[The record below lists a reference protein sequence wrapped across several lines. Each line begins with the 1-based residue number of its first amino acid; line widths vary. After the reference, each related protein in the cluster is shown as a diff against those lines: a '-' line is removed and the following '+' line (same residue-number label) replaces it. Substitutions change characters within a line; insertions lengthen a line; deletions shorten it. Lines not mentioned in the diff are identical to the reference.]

1 MGDKTG
7 QIAGD
12 MGDRAFGETDEA
24 LTVYEIKERD
34 PDFAMMGFMKE
45 VKEVIIPEVLSA
57 AAPSAHHRQGASY
70 SDPLSC
76 RYSRRTWRPTRR
88 P

>member
-7 QIAGD
+7 QVAGD

-45 VKEVIIPEVLSA
+45 VKEVIIPEV
-57 AAPSAHHRQGASY
+57 
-70 SDPLSC
+70 PLRC
-76 RYSRRTWRPTRR
+76 RTVCTSPTRR
-88 P
+88 IVF